1 MMSGMTLAV
10 LIAALALQAPPSPER
25 SQPVVSELATAF
37 TVVAEDLRAAADKM
51 PAERYGY
58 RPAEGVR
65 SFGQVIA
72 HLVGGHFLYCSQ
84 AAGRRM
90 EAGLA
95 RRMNELR
102 PFSDV
107 ATAAGARAYAK
118 EELVPLLAESIE
130 FCRTAYAERGAAAA
144 DAATPLSA
152 AAARALV
159 GNVAHDNEHYGN
171 LVTYLRLNGLVPPS
185 TERRASPK

>member
-1 MMSGMTLAV
+1 MIAGMPSTMLMMV
-10 LIAALALQAPPSPER
+10 LALQASPPPAGSR
-25 SQPVVSELATAF
+25 PVVSELASAF
-37 TVVAEDLRAAADKM
+37 AVVAGDLRAAADKM

-72 HLVGGHFLYCSQ
+72 HVVGGHFLYCSQ
-84 AAGRRM
+84 AAGRRI
-90 EAGLA
+90 EAALA
-95 RRMNELR
+95 RRMSDLR

-107 ATAAGARAYAK
+107 ATAAGARAYGK
-118 EELVPLLAESIE
+118 DELVPLLTESIE
-130 FCRTAYAERGAAAA
+130 FCRTVYAERTGAGV
-144 DAATPLSA
+144 DVPLSA

-185 TERRASPK
+185 TERRASPR